1 MKKLLILTALCTLI
15 TVAVSGQQAP
25 GPDQGAPP
33 TELGDRDGH
42 QTANNA
48 PIDPENFEVYEVQ
61 AGDTLWGIAGQF
73 LSDSFLWPQLW
84 ESNAHIINPH
94 WIYPEDKI
102 LIRPVRQITEAPTP
116 EPTAEPVPEPEPEPV
131 RQVRL
136 PATPRLTSDALP
148 GPEPIVF
155 DLPEARRVSEIKT
168 VDLYCS
174 GFITTREISPDLNVM
189 AKYPV
194 TESVIA
200 TEADYIYLNQG
211 SNAGIETGEV
221 FTAVRATRDVS
232 SPQVR
237 RLGRYAPVGKLGKHY
252 LEMGQLQTVMV
263 QPGFSMARVVHSCG
277 GIEVGDTIVG
287 FQEIDFPELPSGRP
301 FSSTM
306 PSTGKTT
313 GTIAISRD
321 TLSNSGSLIFG
332 GTTVVPGVGSSRLGP
347 LSGGVVADGQIVY
360 IDLGSRDEVQT
371 GDIFLIYRLLNTNSP
386 VFRLSDEAK
395 ALLAGQREVI
405 GELVVL
411 KVEELSAT
419 ALITY
424 AARGVSVGDF
434 VELR

>member
-1 MKKLLILTALCTLI
+1 MKKLLILTALCTLV

-25 GPDQGAPP
+25 TPEQGAPP
-33 TELGDRDGH
+33 TDLGERDGH

-48 PIDPENFEVYEVQ
+48 PTNPESFEVYEVQ

-73 LSDSFLWPQLW
+73 LNNSFLWPQLW
-84 ESNAHIINPH
+84 ESNEHIINPH

-102 LIRPVRQITEAPTP
+102 LIRPVRQITEVPPPP
-116 EPTAEPVPEPEPEPV
+116 EPTAEPAPEPEPA

-136 PATPRLTSDALP
+136 PTTPRLTSDALS

-155 DLPEARRVSEIKT
+155 DFPEARRVSEIKP

-174 GFITTREISPDLNVM
+174 GFITTREISPDFNVM

-194 TESVIA
+194 TESVVA
-200 TEADYIYLNQG
+200 TEADYVYINQG

-232 SPQVR
+232 STRVR
-237 RLGRYAPVGKLGKHY
+237 RLGRYAPVGELGTHY

-306 PSTGKTT
+306 PSSGKTT

-321 TLSNSGSLIFG
+321 TLSNSASPIFG
-332 GTTVVPGVGSSRLGP
+332 GTTTVPGVRSSRLGS
-347 LSGGVVADGQIVY
+347 LSGGVVSDGQIVY
-360 IDLGSRDEVQT
+360 IDLGSRDAVQT
-371 GDIFLIYRLLNTNSP
+371 GDIFLIYRLFNTNSP
-386 VFRLSDEAK
+386 LFELSDEAK

-419 ALITY
+419 ALVTY
-424 AARGVSVGDF
+424 ASRGVSVGDF